1 MPIAAK
7 FNSAKSLK
15 LVNMWLLKTTYTKTK
30 TIKFQSLLANILDTL
45 QKKGLAYE
53 QKMALYKSVLII
65 GLF

>member
-7 FNSAKSLK
+7 PNSAKSLK

-30 TIKFQSLLANILDTL
+30 VIKFQSLLANILDTL

-53 QKMALYKSVLII
+53 QKMALYKSVWII